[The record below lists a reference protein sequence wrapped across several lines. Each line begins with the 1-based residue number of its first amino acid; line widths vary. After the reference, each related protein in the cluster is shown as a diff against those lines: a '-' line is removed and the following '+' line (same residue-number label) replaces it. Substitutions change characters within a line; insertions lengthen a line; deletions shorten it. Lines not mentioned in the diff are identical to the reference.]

1 MPITKGRILSVHKI
15 HLLIGKINFNQ
26 LKQIVE
32 KNLSKKIINENEIK
46 SLKILLTELRKK
58 RNNKIK
64 KDFKLWLKI

>member
-1 MPITKGRILSVHKI
+1 MKMKY
-15 HLLIGKINFNQ
+15 
-26 LKQIVE
+26 
-32 KNLSKKIINENEIK
+32 K